1 MAIGRKVSPARFI
14 GAALGVVGGVMSM
27 LGGDGGAAA
36 AQKKAKAEMDAQK
49 KAYGAMDT
57 SNLYAGVKNQYA
69 GMENT
74 MEDLTVNKQ
83 QAQFEAEQGA
93 QNRANIMQNM
103 QGAAGGSG
111 IASLAQAMA
120 NQGQNAARQASAS
133 IGQQESQNQM
143 LSAQAAGQIQT
154 QERAGEATAEGL
166 RLGGAVD
173 ARGLEYQKQEGL
185 MGMAAG
191 ELSSANEAVAAAEAK
206 KAEGMSQI
214 MGGVAS
220 GAMGAM
226 SAFGGDK
233 TKDIIGKIA

>member
-1 MAIGRKVSPARFI
+1 
-14 GAALGVVGGVMSM
+14 
-27 LGGDGGAAA
+27 
-36 AQKKAKAEMDAQK
+36 
-49 KAYGAMDT
+49 
-57 SNLYAGVKNQYA
+57 
-69 GMENT
+69 
-74 MEDLTVNKQ
+74 
-83 QAQFEAEQGA
+83 
-93 QNRANIMQNM
+93 
-103 QGAAGGSG
+103 
-111 IASLAQAMA
+111 MA

-143 LSAQAAGQIQT
+143 ASAQQAGQLQS

-173 ARGLEYQKQEGL
+173 ARGLKYEKQEAL

-206 KAEGMSQI
+206 KAEGMSQM

-226 SAFGGDK
+226 SAFGGDD